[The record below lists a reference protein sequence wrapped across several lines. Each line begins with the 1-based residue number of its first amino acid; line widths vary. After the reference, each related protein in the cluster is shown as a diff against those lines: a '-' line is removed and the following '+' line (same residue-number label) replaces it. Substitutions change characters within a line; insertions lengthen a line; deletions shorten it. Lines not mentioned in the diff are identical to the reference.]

1 MWLVQSAL
9 RKGMKIR
16 GVGLYTIEMQQT
28 KQVDFCTEDEK
39 VCHLYRATDCLNNC
53 YGPDTVAKAA
63 TYEAVKGKT
72 HFLERS

>member
-1 MWLVQSAL
+1 MSTL
-9 RKGMKIR
+9 
-16 GVGLYTIEMQQT
+16 T
-28 KQVDFCTEDEK
+28 
-39 VCHLYRATDCLNNC
+39 HNNC